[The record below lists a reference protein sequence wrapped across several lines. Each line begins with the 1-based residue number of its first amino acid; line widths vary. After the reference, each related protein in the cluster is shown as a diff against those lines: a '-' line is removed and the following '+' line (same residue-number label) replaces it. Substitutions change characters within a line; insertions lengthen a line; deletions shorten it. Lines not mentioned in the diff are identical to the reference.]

1 MFNLPPIV
9 IYLIMIKNPRTPDY
23 REKLENSK
31 GEYQPLTQIVRVQIN
46 IGQISLENFFF
57 TTVILGSRVWVTN
70 LV

>member
-1 MFNLPPIV
+1 
-9 IYLIMIKNPRTPDY
+9 MIKNPRTPDY

-46 IGQISLENFFF
+46 IGQNPCDRSAFGKFFS